1 MNSFSEDKDALI
13 EKIEQYLKTSLDILK
28 LNSVEKSAEII
39 SSIITGV
46 LLFILFVLFTLFI
59 NIGLS
64 LFIGKLLNNNYLG
77 FLILSL
83 FYLILGIF
91 LYIFRHQLVKSPISN
106 LIISKLLI
114 KFDLDEII
122 KSENQLNIEEDD
134 TDSKA
139 K

>member
-122 KSENQLNIEEDD
+122 KSENQLNIEEDE